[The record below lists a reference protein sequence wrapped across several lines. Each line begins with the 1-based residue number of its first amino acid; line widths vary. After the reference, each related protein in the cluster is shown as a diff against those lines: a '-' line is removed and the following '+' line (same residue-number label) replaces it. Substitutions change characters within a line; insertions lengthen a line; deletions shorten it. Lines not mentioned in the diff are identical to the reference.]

1 MQGDE
6 VFPDVEKWPSRAEE
20 MIKETDKFIADE
32 REANRGCF
40 HLKLWYQHSEK
51 AKTQAAGIVIEIQ
64 EADNLIK
71 EGVAHRPPRH
81 RVFICQRF

>member
-51 AKTQAAGIVIEIQ
+51 ANV
-64 EADNLIK
+64 
-71 EGVAHRPPRH
+71 
-81 RVFICQRF
+81 RVHSHGGWSSTIGDKALLMP